1 MHEELN
7 INNFLVILNHN
18 KSIKSVRIESY
29 LNHGFMNENKN
40 NAGISHL
47 MEHIACNGWEKCGK
61 YCSEYWKKK
70 GCVSNAS
77 TTQSNVNYFIKGLK
91 QYTDEMLDY
100 IINITIN
107 PIIKNE
113 RIKFEKKAVH
123 NELLIHKQHPQ
134 INAYN
139 DINKLLYKNE
149 GLIYQDN
156 IDHQIKLLKKFTSQQ
171 LKNWTKKYYSP
182 GNVIFII
189 SGGFNKKKTI
199 SLCEQKLKKFNSV
212 PKINYP
218 LKNIFKDGF
227 YVKHSLNKNIDNTT
241 IFFVFHF
248 NISYSN
254 KEYHCIDFIEKFIN
268 SEATSYLMFELR
280 EKLNKIYNIDIEKYN
295 TPNETLLCIEIS
307 TKNKN
312 IEIVV
317 EKTIEIL
324 KNISN
329 GKFPDNMLTS
339 VKNSYITEYE
349 DNCKNNEFLSI
360 HYGEQYISQLHN
372 KKKSTILCPSDV
384 LKLVKNM
391 DKTKFISISSK
402 IFNFSN
408 LKIVYQ
414 GKRKVPNL
422 HTLVQHKI

>member
-70 GCVSNAS
+70 GCMSNAS

-156 IDHQIKLLKKFTSQQ
+156 IDHQIKLLKKFSPQQ

-199 SLCEQKLKKFNSV
+199 SLCEQKLKKFNPV

-227 YVKHSLNKNIDNTT
+227 SVKHSLNKNIDNTT
-241 IFFVFHF
+241 IFFIFHF
-248 NISYSN
+248 NISHSN

-295 TPNETLLCIEIS
+295 TPNETFLCIEIS
-307 TKNKN
+307 TKNNN

-339 VKNSYITEYE
+339 VKNSYITEYQ
-349 DNCKNNEFLSI
+349 DKCKNNEFLSI

-391 DKTKFISISSK
+391 DKKKFISISSK

-414 GKRKVPNL
+414 GKRNVPNL
-422 HTLVQHKI
+422 RTLVQHKI